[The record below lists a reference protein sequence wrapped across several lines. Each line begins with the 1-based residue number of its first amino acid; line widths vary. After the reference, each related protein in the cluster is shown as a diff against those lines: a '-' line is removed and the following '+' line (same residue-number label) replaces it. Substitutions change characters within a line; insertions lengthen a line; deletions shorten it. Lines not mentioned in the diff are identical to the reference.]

1 MKLGTVRVLVIPKT
15 LCTAARARTLF
26 IRCVPLGSKERK
38 NLNSPLTFFCLTD
51 ALAAVM
57 AAFLVFCDI
66 IRPKPKQLKLNLVK
80 NNNYCYERRHSLLT
94 TGKNGTI

>member
-1 MKLGTVRVLVIPKT
+1 MHRGQGSNLVCSM
-15 LCTAARARTLF
+15 CTPGLKRE
-26 IRCVPLGSKERK
+26 KK

-94 TGKNGTI
+94 NGKNGTI